1 MKVVAKTHCGK
12 VRPINEDRYLLPEEG
27 DSIVLVADG
36 MGGHK
41 AGEVAS
47 ETAAQTIRACAVKM
61 HGREISIKTAL
72 KWVRQANQII
82 YRMANEKP
90 ECMGMGTT
98 MTFLYFMDKHA
109 LLAHVGDSRC
119 YRIRDGRIMQLT
131 KDHSLVAELVRIGEI
146 TPEQARNHPYR
157 NIITRALGTD
167 DYVAV
172 DAQDIPVEENDVYLL
187 CSDGLSN
194 YLEEDELLHAVQ
206 NQPSDALCDHLV
218 QIALDRGG
226 RDNITVVAAYCGGE
240 VAQIC
245 RFR

>member
-12 VRPINEDRYLLPEEG
+12 VRPINEDRYLVPEEG

-98 MTFLYFMDKHA
+98 MTFLYFMNKHA

-206 NQPSDALCDHLV
+206 TQPSDALCYHLV

-240 VAQIC
+240 VT
-245 RFR
+245 R

>member
-12 VRPINEDRYLLPEEG
+12 VRPINEDRYLVPEEG

-119 YRIRDGRIMQLT
+119 YRIHDGRIMQLT

-226 RDNITVVAAYCGGE
+226 RDNITLVAAYCGGE
-240 VAQIC
+240 VV
-245 RFR
+245 R

>member
-12 VRPINEDRYLLPEEG
+12 VRPINEDRYLVPEEG

-119 YRIRDGRIMQLT
+119 YRIRDGHIMQLT

-226 RDNITVVAAYCGGE
+226 RDNITVVAAYCGRE
-240 VAQIC
+240 VA
-245 RFR
+245 R

>member
-12 VRPINEDRYLLPEEG
+12 VRPINEDRYLVPEEG

-98 MTFLYFMDKHA
+98 MTFLYFMNKHA

-194 YLEEDELLHAVQ
+194 YLEEDELLQAVQ

-240 VAQIC
+240 VA
-245 RFR
+245 R

>member
-12 VRPINEDRYLLPEEG
+12 VRPINEDRYLVPEEG

-98 MTFLYFMDKHA
+98 MTFLYFMNKHA

-206 NQPSDALCDHLV
+206 NQPSYALCDHLV

-226 RDNITVVAAYCGGE
+226 RDNITVVAA
-240 VAQIC
+240 
-245 RFR
+245 

>member
-12 VRPINEDRYLLPEEG
+12 VRPINEDRYLVPEEG

-98 MTFLYFMDKHA
+98 MTFLYFMNKHA

-119 YRIRDGRIMQLT
+119 YRIRDGHIMQLT

-240 VAQIC
+240 VA
-245 RFR
+245 R

>member
-12 VRPINEDRYLLPEEG
+12 VRPINEDRYLVPEEG

-206 NQPSDALCDHLV
+206 TQPSDTLCDHLV

-240 VAQIC
+240 VA
-245 RFR
+245 R

>member
-12 VRPINEDRYLLPEEG
+12 VRPINEDRYLVPEEG

-82 YRMANEKP
+82 YRMANEKS

-240 VAQIC
+240 VA
-245 RFR
+245 R

>member
-12 VRPINEDRYLLPEEG
+12 VRPINEDRYLVPEEG

-226 RDNITVVAAYCGGE
+226 RDNITVVAAYCGGGG
-240 VAQIC
+240 A
-245 RFR
+245 R

>member
-12 VRPINEDRYLLPEEG
+12 VRPINEDRYLVPEEG

-172 DAQDIPVEENDVYLL
+172 DAQDIPVEGNDVYLL

-240 VAQIC
+240 VA
-245 RFR
+245 R

>member
-12 VRPINEDRYLLPEEG
+12 VRPINEDRYLVPEEG

-194 YLEEDELLHAVQ
+194 YLEEDELLQAVQ

-240 VAQIC
+240 VA
-245 RFR
+245 R

>member
-12 VRPINEDRYLLPEEG
+12 VRPINEDRYLVPEEG

-98 MTFLYFMDKHA
+98 MTFLYFMNKHA

-131 KDHSLVAELVRIGEI
+131 KDHSLVAELASLWGMLRK
-146 TPEQARNHPYR
+146 
-157 NIITRALGTD
+157 L
-167 DYVAV
+167 
-172 DAQDIPVEENDVYLL
+172 
-187 CSDGLSN
+187 
-194 YLEEDELLHAVQ
+194 
-206 NQPSDALCDHLV
+206 
-218 QIALDRGG
+218 
-226 RDNITVVAAYCGGE
+226 
-240 VAQIC
+240 
-245 RFR
+245 

>member
-12 VRPINEDRYLLPEEG
+12 VRPINEDRYLVPEEG

-109 LLAHVGDSRC
+109 LLAYVGDSRC
-119 YRIRDGRIMQLT
+119 YRIRDGHIMQLT

-240 VAQIC
+240 VA
-245 RFR
+245 R